1 MNRPLTESLEPRRLF
16 ANAHVIGEILRI
28 HGDIGANNTINVT
41 DSADGLSLDV
51 NIVSVTRRGVSKTF
65 NASFPKSLGY
75 TRVHVRGGQR
85 EDAVNLGTLSAVFT
99 MEARVNTFAGDDT
112 INSGSGNDQLIGGF
126 GNDTIHG
133 SAGNDVIRG
142 KQGDDVLFGEEGD
155 DIIWGAGGDDSIY
168 AGIGNDKLGGIAGIN
183 RMIGGDGADEF
194 LMRMQDQNPDNDFLL
209 GTDTLTIKKK
219 EDNSTPAV

>member
-1 MNRPLTESLEPRRLF
+1 MNRPVSESLEPRRLF
-16 ANAHVIGEILRI
+16 ANAHLVGEILRI
-28 HGDIGANNTINVT
+28 HGDGGATNTINVA
-41 DSADGLSLDV
+41 DSADGQSLDV

-85 EDAVNLGTLSAVFT
+85 ADVVNLGTSSAVFT

-112 INSGSGNDQLIGGF
+112 INSGSGNDQLIGGV
-126 GNDTIHG
+126 GKDTIHG
-133 SAGNDVIRG
+133 GAGNDVIRG
-142 KQGDDVLFGEEGD
+142 KKGDDQLFGEDGD
-155 DIIWGAGGDDSIY
+155 DIIWGAGGADNIEGG
-168 AGIGNDKLGGIAGIN
+168 ANNDKLGGIVGVN

-194 LMRMQDQNPDNDFLL
+194 LMRMEDQNPDNDFLL
-209 GTDTLTIKKK
+209 GTDTLTIVKK